1 MQTPLTAF
9 FKSACWAV
17 SLWAGAWVL
26 ACLSFCHNRNSNYE
40 LIWAIN
46 MEILH
51 NYIKFDIMNLANL
64 GGYYGIHCLGYHL
77 QLYTE

>member
-1 MQTPLTAF
+1 MLGCIPVG
-9 FKSACWAV
+9 W
-17 SLWAGAWVL
+17 SLGL
-26 ACLSFCHNRNSNYE
+26 SMSFCHNRNSNYE

>member
-1 MQTPLTAF
+1 
-9 FKSACWAV
+9 
-17 SLWAGAWVL
+17 
-26 ACLSFCHNRNSNYE
+26 
-40 LIWAIN
+40 